1 MFRKKRSV
9 LEKSFKDIGVDA
21 SKPLGKFMLELM
33 IDKGF
38 SNYSLTIKTYENS
51 AGFQYDFCVDAFRA
65 LAGDVMQTASGE
77 CFVWARSVNAAKDG
91 LRWDDVIA
99 IHSKYDLFGRPLDN
113 V

>member
-38 SNYSLTIKTYENS
+38 SNYSLTIKTYEDS
-51 AGFQYDFCVDAFRA
+51 AGFEYDFCVD
-65 LAGDVMQTASGE
+65 GMM
-77 CFVWARSVNAAKDG
+77 
-91 LRWDDVIA
+91 
-99 IHSKYDLFGRPLDN
+99 
-113 V
+113 